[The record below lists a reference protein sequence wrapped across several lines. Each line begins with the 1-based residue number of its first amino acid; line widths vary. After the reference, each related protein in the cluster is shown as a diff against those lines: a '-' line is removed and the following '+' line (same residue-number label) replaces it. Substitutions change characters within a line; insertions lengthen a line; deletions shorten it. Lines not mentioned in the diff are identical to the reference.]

1 MSEYAL
7 ITGASSGIGLELAKI
22 FASHNHNLILTAR
35 SQNSLKKLAEELR
48 NTYKVKV
55 EVVPLDLGLESS
67 PGALMKFCLDR
78 NLKVDTL
85 VNNAGFGDNAPFE
98 KSEWQKQAQMMDLN
112 MKSLTHL
119 CHLFLPAMV
128 SAGKGAILNVAS
140 TAAFQPGPFMAVYYA
155 TKSYVL
161 NFSEA
166 LNEELRG
173 TGVYVTTLCPGPTLS
188 GFQQAANMDTALLFK
203 LGVPG
208 SRAVAEYAYK
218 SLMAHKGV
226 AVHGFKNKV
235 MAFSVRITP
244 RALLVRIVRT
254 LQEKRMGAV

>member
-7 ITGASSGIGLELAKI
+7 ITGASSGIGFELAKI

-35 SQNSLKKLAEELR
+35 SQGSLEKLAEELR
-48 NTYKVKV
+48 ATYKVKV
-55 EVVPLDLGLESS
+55 EVAPMDLGLESS
-67 PGALMKFCLDR
+67 PIGLWKFCQER
-78 NLKVDTL
+78 NLKVDIL
-85 VNNAGFGDNAPFE
+85 VNNAGFGDNAVFVT
-98 KSEWQKQAQMMDLN
+98 SDWQKQAQMMDLN

-119 CHLFLPAMV
+119 CHLFLPAMKA
-128 SAGKGAILNVAS
+128 AGKGAILNVAS

-161 NFSEA
+161 SFSEA

-173 TGVYVTTLCPGPTLS
+173 TGVYVTTLCPGPTIS

-218 SLMAHKGV
+218 ALMARKVV
-226 AVHGFKNKV
+226 AVHGLSNKI
-235 MAFSVRITP
+235 MAFSVRLTP
-244 RALLVRIVRT
+244 RALLVRIVRV
-254 LQEKRMGAV
+254 LQEKRMGAS